1 VRRPEEAVINR
12 SISSLIAPALLLPIV
27 AAVSLAPDLRD
38 SLAVH
43 AAPLLVFAGGTLLGI
58 ATGRGRLV
66 FGVMVLALTMA
77 ALIHFGSRT
86 TFYAVAFL
94 LPLNLGVIAWL
105 GETRALSTRGASLL
119 GVLLLQAAAV
129 AVFEVLRPV
138 ELGAT
143 VEQPLVPVDTTAW
156 LSLPQFAVLA
166 FAAML
171 GVQVARFVRRRDPL
185 PAAAMWALVAS
196 FLALDTAG
204 SGGAAQMHFAAAGV
218 MLAMGTLLEAP
229 GVVHRDSVTGLP
241 ASLEFNKVA
250 RRLSGR
256 YVIACAAIDDF
267 TAFRNEQ
274 GLDVGN
280 RMLRLVGKAFKQVG
294 GGGRAFY
301 LMRDHHFVVVFRHRS
316 VESAKRQLEIVRRA
330 IERAILDVRVAQ
342 RTKAGAK
349 APGAIVERTVAGTIS
364 VGIAEPHSR
373 SADAFNVLR
382 DAEEALR
389 SAQVAGMNRIIIHAP
404 AGAAATV

>member
-1 VRRPEEAVINR
+1 
-12 SISSLIAPALLLPIV
+12 
-27 AAVSLAPDLRD
+27 VSLAPELRD
-38 SLAVH
+38 SIAVH

-66 FGVMVLALTMA
+66 FGLMVLALTMA

-86 TFYAVAFL
+86 TFYAVALL
-94 LPLNLGVIAWL
+94 LPLNLGVMAWL
-105 GETRALSTRGASLL
+105 GETRALSKGGASLL

-129 AVFEVLRPV
+129 AVFEFLRPV
-138 ELGAT
+138 DLGAS
-143 VEQPLVPVDTTAW
+143 VEQPLVDTTAW

-171 GVQVARFVRRRDPL
+171 GMQVARFMRKRDPL

-204 SGGAAQMHFAAAGV
+204 SGRPADLHFAAAGI
-218 MLAMGTLLEAP
+218 MLALGTVLEAP

-241 ASLEFNKVA
+241 ASLEFNKMA

-274 GLDVGN
+274 GVDVGN
-280 RMLRLVGKAFKQVG
+280 RMLRLVGKAFKRVG
-294 GGGRAFY
+294 GSGRAFY
-301 LMRDHHFVVVFRHRS
+301 LMRDHHFVVVFRNRS
-316 VESAKRQLEIVRRA
+316 AESAKRQLEIVRRA

-373 SADAFNVLR
+373 SADPFNVLR

-389 SAQVAGMNRIIIHAP
+389 SAQVAGMNRIVIHAP